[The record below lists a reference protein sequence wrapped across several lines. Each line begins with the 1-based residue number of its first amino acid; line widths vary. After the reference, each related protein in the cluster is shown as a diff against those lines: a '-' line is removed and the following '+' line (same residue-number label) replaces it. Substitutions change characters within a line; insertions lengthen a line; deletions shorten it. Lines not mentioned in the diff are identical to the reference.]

1 MKELFKRLFH
11 QPVIAT
17 LTLIVT
23 FFIAVLN
30 LGSPIFVINVLNRY
44 VNYGF
49 DGTLITLTA
58 GMLVVIFLQYGFR
71 IARVRMIG
79 TLSMP
84 PDAEIHANFL
94 ENLTRT
100 RAGVID
106 HMHSTRLREMAKNL
120 NTVQASHD
128 PSNITALL
136 DAPFSLLY
144 LAAVFFLS
152 PMLGVIA
159 FTGFIVM
166 AISGFFS
173 IYQTRKTQD
182 AITNLSMAHQ
192 SIVSSVIQGS
202 DTVRVFNGKAFLDT
216 IFLNQVRKLTLLRFR
231 LAGSKEQS
239 QSFTLSANTLMS
251 VILYALGAYLVVKG
265 NITVG
270 ALIGANILASRSYM
284 SIVRLVQ
291 TGYLLSKAG
300 NIIKE
305 LAAFSNLP
313 SESEKGTAI
322 HDYKGKLEFRDL
334 SFMYQGSSGP
344 LFESL
349 NLSIEPGTILI
360 ITGKNGTGKTT
371 LARLL
376 TGLISPTRGEI
387 LVGGINLTQ
396 IALPWWR
403 QQVVYFP
410 QEPVFLNASVRDNLT
425 LINKDM
431 GEEELNLIIRT
442 ADLRSFLDRTP
453 NGLDTV
459 LAEGGRYLPLGIRRR
474 IALARALVSEGP
486 VVVFDEP
493 TEGLDTDG
501 IKAVYS
507 ILNDMAKSGKTIIVM
522 SHDPNIVKAGG
533 YILNLNKKP
542 VAEISVRRSAISNRK
557 EKNETSE
564 ARRQEI

>member
-1 MKELFKRLFH
+1 MKELFNRLFH
-11 QPVIAT
+11 QPAIAV
-17 LTLIVT
+17 LTFVAT

-49 DGTLITLTA
+49 DGTLVTLTF
-58 GMLVVIFLQYGFR
+58 GMMIVIFLQYGFR

-79 TLSMP
+79 SLSMA
-84 PDAEIHANFL
+84 PDAEIHAGFL
-94 ENLTRT
+94 DSLTRT
-100 RAGVID
+100 KAGVID
-106 HMHSTRLREMAKNL
+106 HMHSARIREMAKNL
-120 NTVQASHD
+120 NTVQAAHE
-128 PSNITALL
+128 PSNLTAIM

-144 LAAVFFLS
+144 IAAVLFLS
-152 PMLGVIA
+152 PLLAFVALLGIIA
-159 FTGFIVM
+159 M
-166 AISGFFS
+166 AVSGFLS
-173 IYQTRKTQD
+173 IYQTKKTQD
-182 AITNLSMAHQ
+182 AIANLSMAHQ

-202 DTVRVFNGKAFLDT
+202 DTVRVFNGRAFLEN
-216 IFLNQVRKLTLLRFR
+216 IFSNQIRKLTWLRFR

-239 QSFTLSANTLMS
+239 QSFTLSANSLMS
-251 VILYALGAYLVVKG
+251 VILYAVGSFLVVRG
-265 NITVG
+265 EITVG

-291 TGYLLSKAG
+291 TGYLLSMAG
-300 NIIKE
+300 NILKE
-305 LAAFSNLP
+305 LSAFSNLP
-313 SESEKGTAI
+313 AENEKGTAI
-322 HDYKGKLEFRDL
+322 HDYKGKLEFRDI
-334 SFMYQGSSGP
+334 SFTYQGSTGP

-349 NLSIEPGTILI
+349 NLTIEPGTILI

-376 TGLISPTRGEI
+376 TGLLSPTRGEI

-403 QQVVYFP
+403 KQVVYFP
-410 QEPVFLNASVRDNLT
+410 QEPVFLNASIRDNLK
-425 LINKDM
+425 LINTDIS
-431 GEEELNLIIRT
+431 EEELNLVIRA
-442 ADLRSFLDRTP
+442 ADLRPFLDRTP
-453 NGLDTV
+453 GGLDTV

-474 IALARALVSEGP
+474 IALARALVSEGH

-507 ILNDMAKSGKTIIVM
+507 ILNNMSKSGKTIIVM

-533 YILNLNKKP
+533 YILDLNIKP
-542 VAEISVRRSAISNRK
+542 VAGISMRRSEIANRK
-557 EKNETSE
+557 GKNEASE
-564 ARRQEI
+564 IRSQER